1 MKINEVASIV
11 LVSFV
16 VGYFALFLTGC
27 HRIIGQGLEFRV
39 GLAGYNSADENR
51 GYSEKTEM
59 ELSGKDG
66 KDLQIIINYP
76 KNEN

>member
-51 GYSEKTEM
+51 GYSESAKPV
-59 ELSGKDG
+59 SGKEVG
-66 KDLQIIINYP
+66 AVY
-76 KNEN
+76 